1 MHYLNISFSHKNSTL
16 EIREKLSYPDDY
28 HKNGC
33 LTKLNST
40 EAISETILIST
51 CNRME
56 VFCSCS
62 DLEMATKHI
71 FDMLTARAGI
81 SMEELEG
88 RADIFDDSS
97 AIHHLFSVAASL
109 DSMVIGETQIAG
121 QLKDAFRYSHDNGFC
136 GQKLARVMKHAFKCA
151 AKVRNATD
159 ISSKP
164 VSIASVAVA
173 KLKSVIDDFHG
184 KKALVLGVGE
194 MSEISAKHLLSNGA
208 DVYVMNRTKEHAE
221 AFAKEFNV
229 KVIDYEEL
237 PNVINEFPILFTA
250 TSAPQP
256 IITDEIIKACDFDR
270 FWFDMALPRDINY
283 HKGERINLYTIDDLK
298 TIADENKGMREEAS
312 RKAHAIIGRSI
323 VEFFEW
329 LDTLDIEPMIKEIYE
344 KAFSAAKLESDRV
357 IKNGYIPKE
366 YEVQVHKMSQQVM
379 KRFLHDMTSKM
390 REVSE
395 ESQSGMLSGALQFLI
410 KKDEQGMPPLDEMPE
425 SVRAKLKEK
434 NEKN

>member
-1 MHYLNISFSHKNSTL
+1 MHYLNVSFSHKNSTL

-28 HKNGC
+28 HKTGC
-33 LTKLNST
+33 LTKLNKA
-40 EAISETILIST
+40 EEISETILIST

-56 VFCSCS
+56 VFCACS
-62 DLEMATKHI
+62 DIEMATKHI

-81 SMEELEG
+81 SREELQG

-97 AIHHLFSVAASL
+97 AIHHLFSVASSL

-136 GQKLARVMKHAFKCA
+136 GQKIARVMKHAFKCA

-164 VSIASVAVA
+164 VSIASVAVN
-173 KLKSVIDDFHG
+173 KLKSVLDDVKG
-184 KKALVLGVGE
+184 KKALVIGIGD
-194 MSEISAKHLLSNGA
+194 MSEITAKHLVSAGA
-208 DVYVMNRTKEHAE
+208 DVYIMNRTDYKAE
-221 AFAKEFNV
+221 ALAKECKA
-229 KVIDYEEL
+229 KVIDMSEL
-237 PNVINEFPILFTA
+237 PNAVNEFPILFTA
-250 TSAPQP
+250 TSSPIP
-256 IITDEIIKACDFDR
+256 IITDEIIKSCDFDR
-270 FWFDMALPRDINY
+270 YWFDMALPRDINY

-298 TIADENKGMREEAS
+298 TIADDNKTLREEAS
-312 RKAHAIIGRSI
+312 RKAHGIIGRSI

-329 LDTLDIEPMIKEIYE
+329 LDTLDIEPMIKDIYT
-344 KAFSAAKLESDRV
+344 KAFEAAKIESDRV

-366 YEVQVHKMSQQVM
+366 YEAQVNKMAQQVM

-395 ESQSGMLSGALQFLI
+395 ESQSGMLSGALQYLI
-410 KKDEQGMPPLDEMPE
+410 KKDEQGMPSSMPE
-425 SVRAKLKEK
+425 SIKNKLKAQ
-434 NEKN
+434 NEKI

>member
-1 MHYLNISFSHKNSTL
+1 MHYLNVSFSHKNSTL

-28 HKNGC
+28 HKTGC
-33 LTKLNST
+33 LTKLNKA
-40 EAISETILIST
+40 EEISETILIST

-56 VFCSCS
+56 VFCACS
-62 DLEMATKHI
+62 DIEMATKHI

-81 SMEELEG
+81 SREELQG

-97 AIHHLFSVAASL
+97 AIHHLFSVASSL

-136 GQKLARVMKHAFKCA
+136 GQKIARVMKHAFKCA

-164 VSIASVAVA
+164 VSIASVAVN
-173 KLKSVIDDFHG
+173 KLKSVLDDVKG
-184 KKALVLGVGE
+184 KKALVIGIGD
-194 MSEISAKHLLSNGA
+194 MSEITAKHLVSAGA
-208 DVYVMNRTKEHAE
+208 DVYIMNRTDYKAE
-221 AFAKEFNV
+221 ALAKECKA
-229 KVIDYEEL
+229 KVIDMSEL
-237 PNVINEFPILFTA
+237 PNAVNEFPILFTA
-250 TSAPQP
+250 TSSPIP
-256 IITDEIIKACDFDR
+256 IITDEIIKSCDFDR
-270 FWFDMALPRDINY
+270 YWFDMALPRDINY

-298 TIADENKGMREEAS
+298 TIADDNKTLREEAS
-312 RKAHAIIGRSI
+312 RKAHGIIGRSI

-329 LDTLDIEPMIKEIYE
+329 LDTLDIEPMIKDIYT
-344 KAFSAAKLESDRV
+344 KAFEAAKIESDRV

-366 YEVQVHKMSQQVM
+366 YEAQVNKMAQQVM

-395 ESQSGMLSGALQFLI
+395 ESQSGMLSGALQYLI
-410 KKDEQGMPPLDEMPE
+410 KKDEQGMPSSMPE
-425 SVRAKLKEK
+425 LIKNKLKAQ
-434 NEKN
+434 NEKI